1 MLANDEDVDGDPLAV
16 TILTG
21 PVSGTL
27 TPPDAPGGSW
37 TYTPDADFFG
47 DDSFTYSISDALNP
61 PAIATVS
68 ITVTPVNDAPVLAPV
83 ADRSSAQGDQV
94 SIALSATDVDDDAGA
109 LVFTLLSGPAGATL
123 SATGRL
129 ALTATGSG
137 PAALAGPGPAP

>member
-61 PAIATVS
+61 PAILTVS
-68 ITVTPVNDAPVLAPV
+68 ITVPPVNHAPVLAPV
-83 ADRSSAQGDQV
+83 ADRRSAQGDQIVTAHVRTPVNNAELV
-94 SIALSATDVDDDAGA
+94 SLLRLSHKLKCYENTN
-109 LVFTLLSGPAGATL
+109 
-123 SATGRL
+123 
-129 ALTATGSG
+129 
-137 PAALAGPGPAP
+137 

>member
-94 SIALSATDVDDDAGA
+94 SIALDRKST
-109 LVFTLLSGPAGATL
+109 
-123 SATGRL
+123 RL
-129 ALTATGSG
+129 NSSH
-137 PAALAGPGPAP
+137 

>member
-68 ITVTPVNDAPVLAPV
+68 IPVTPVNDAPVLAPV

-94 SIALSATDVDDDAGA
+94 SIALSEIG
-109 LVFTLLSGPAGATL
+109 GATCRERVCTFVYI
-123 SATGRL
+123 SVVA
-129 ALTATGSG
+129 GS
-137 PAALAGPGPAP
+137 LKKNKNRT